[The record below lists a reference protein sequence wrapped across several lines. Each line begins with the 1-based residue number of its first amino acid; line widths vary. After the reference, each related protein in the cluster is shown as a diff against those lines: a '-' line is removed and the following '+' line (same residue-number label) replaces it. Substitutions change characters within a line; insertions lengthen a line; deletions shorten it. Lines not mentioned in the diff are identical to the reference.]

1 MYYRVKPIID
11 TTLALIMGVLLLVP
25 IILVAIVIK
34 FESTGP
40 IIFKQKRYGKNKVPF
55 TIYKFRTMYQNA
67 PHDIATAEI
76 KNVSVI
82 TPSGRLLRRT
92 GFDEIPQLINII
104 KGQMS
109 FIGPRPVILKEADLI
124 SLRDSYGA
132 NNCTPGI
139 SGWAQSNGR
148 DEVEI
153 EEKAYM
159 DGVYVKNFGPHMD
172 LKCLLKTLEVVFT
185 GSGHREGFN
194 DGVSVKK
201 IHLLKYALSRT
212 NGKRQ
217 LKITPKDSEIIL

>member
-1 MYYRVKPIID
+1 MYYHAKPIID
-11 TTLALIMGVLLLVP
+11 TTLALIMGILLLAP
-25 IILVAIVIK
+25 IFFVAIIIK
-34 FESTGP
+34 FESSGP
-40 IIFKQKRYGKNKVPF
+40 ILFKQKRYGKNKVPF

-67 PHDIATAEI
+67 PHDVATAEI

-109 FIGPRPVILKEADLI
+109 FIGPRPVILREKDLI
-124 SLRDSYGA
+124 TLRDSYGA
-132 NNCTPGI
+132 NSYMPGI

-159 DGVYVKNFGPHMD
+159 DGIYAKNFGLRMD
-172 LKCLLKTLEVVFT
+172 LKCFFKTLGVVFT
-185 GSGHREGFN
+185 GSGHREGFD
-194 DGVSVKK
+194 DGIKVKK
-201 IHLLKYALSRT
+201 IHSLKYALSRT
-212 NGKRQ
+212 SKKQRM
-217 LKITPKDSEIIL
+217 KVVARDSETVL

>member
-1 MYYRVKPIID
+1 MH
-11 TTLALIMGVLLLVP
+11 
-25 IILVAIVIK
+25 
-34 FESTGP
+34 
-40 IIFKQKRYGKNKVPF
+40 
-55 TIYKFRTMYQNA
+55 QNA
-67 PHDIATAEI
+67 PHDVATAEI

-104 KGQMS
+104 KGEMS
-109 FIGPRPVILKEADLI
+109 FIGPRPVILKEKALI
-124 SLRDSYGA
+124 ALRDSYGA

-159 DGVYVKNFGPHMD
+159 DGIYAKNFGLRMD
-172 LKCLLKTLEVVFT
+172 LKCFFKTLGVIFT
-185 GSGHREGFN
+185 GHGHREGFD
-194 DGVSVKK
+194 DGIRIKK

-212 NGKRQ
+212 SKRQ
-217 LKITPKDSEIIL
+217 QMKVVARDGETVL

>member
-1 MYYRVKPIID
+1 MYYHAKPIID
-11 TTLALIMGVLLLVP
+11 TVLALIMGILLLAP
-25 IILVAIVIK
+25 ILFVAIIIK
-34 FESTGP
+34 FESSGS
-40 IIFKQKRYGKNKVPF
+40 ILFKQKRYGKNKVPF
-55 TIYKFRTMYQNA
+55 TIYKFRTMHQNA
-67 PHDIATAEI
+67 PHDVATAEI

-104 KGQMS
+104 KGEMS
-109 FIGPRPVILKEADLI
+109 FIGPRPVILKEKALI
-124 SLRDSYGA
+124 ALRDSYGA

-159 DGVYVKNFGPHMD
+159 DGIYAKNFGLRMD
-172 LKCLLKTLEVVFT
+172 LKCFFKTLGVIFT
-185 GSGHREGFN
+185 GHGHREGFD
-194 DGVSVKK
+194 DGIRIKK

-212 NGKRQ
+212 SKRQ
-217 LKITPKDSEIIL
+217 QMKVVARDGETVL